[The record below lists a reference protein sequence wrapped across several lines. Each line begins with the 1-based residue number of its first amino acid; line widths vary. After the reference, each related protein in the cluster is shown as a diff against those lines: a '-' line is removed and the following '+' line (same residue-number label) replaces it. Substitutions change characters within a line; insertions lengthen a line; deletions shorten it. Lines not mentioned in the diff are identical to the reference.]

1 MYYDITNPN
10 ASYDWLLEAL
20 QLEDY
25 QLGEM
30 YVEECQRKFKIF
42 YERYQDIIEKID
54 IANLEIVAFQVT
66 SSSDEC
72 NDIRKY
78 GLHNLQWVLN
88 NDTGL
93 NRCLKESG
101 IIFDI
106 ENKLMYIENTDY
118 NIDYESFDDPDML
131 SDEEEVLEKIGHK
144 VYFDFQINAFLFCKD
159 IYEYSTV
166 CKAPEFLYTLSS
178 LNDETKRIYEKWE
191 NESKPYV
198 VKFKL
203 KISDIMYHT
212 FCGDETGYEDDRWDN
227 WSKLKKELVS
237 KAIASAFTE
246 LEDEIAIYIKPD
258 TVITEKNIIEYI
270 PAEQWRKDVLK
281 YFRKK

>member
-10 ASYDWLLEAL
+10 ASYAWLLEVL
-20 QLEDY
+20 QLEDN

-30 YVEECQRKFKIF
+30 HIEECPSEFEIF
-42 YERYQDIIEKID
+42 YERYQDVIEKID
-54 IANLEIVAFQVT
+54 IENLEIVAFQVT
-66 SSSDEC
+66 SSRNEC
-72 NDIRKY
+72 NDIKKY

-88 NDTGL
+88 NDTDL

-101 IIFDI
+101 IFFDI
-106 ENKLMYIENTDY
+106 EKKFMYIKNTEY
-118 NIDYESFDDPDML
+118 NIDYESFGDPDML
-131 SDEEEVLEKIGHK
+131 LDEEEVLEKIGHK
-144 VYFDFQINAFLFCKD
+144 VYVDFQINAFLFCKD

-198 VKFKL
+198 VKFKF
-203 KISDIMYHT
+203 KISDIMYYT
-212 FCGDETGYEDDRWDN
+212 FYRDETEYEDDRRDN

-237 KAIASAFTE
+237 KALASAFME
-246 LEDEIAIYIKPD
+246 LEDEIAVYIKPD

-270 PAEQWRKDVLK
+270 RAEQWRKDVPK